1 MHGAREGGTTLA
13 ALSHP
18 ILVPFLRVTFS
29 PELLTKA
36 TAAHLEALS
45 HPILVPFLRVIFFP
59 ELLTKATA
67 TCLVSSFTVVYDS
80 IACMS
85 WKLPMFCM
93 GSAVMFNCL
102 ERTGNHTIP
111 VDFTAFLG

>member
-29 PELLTKA
+29 PELLT
-36 TAAHLEALS
+36 
-45 HPILVPFLRVIFFP
+45 R
-59 ELLTKATA
+59 ATA
-67 TCLVSSFTVVYDS
+67 THLVLHFTVVYDS
-80 IACMS
+80 IACTS

-93 GSAVMFNCL
+93 GSVVTFNHL
-102 ERTGNHTIP
+102 ERTGNHTTP
-111 VDFTAFLG
+111 VDFRAFLGCIVML

>member
-18 ILVPFLRVTFS
+18 ILVPFLRVIFS

-36 TAAHLEALS
+36 TATH
-45 HPILVPFLRVIFFP
+45 LVP
-59 ELLTKATA
+59 
-67 TCLVSSFTVVYDS
+67 SFTVVYDS
-80 IACMS
+80 IV
-85 WKLPMFCM
+85 
-93 GSAVMFNCL
+93 GSAVTFNHL

>member
-18 ILVPFLRVTFS
+18 ILVPFLRVIFS

-36 TAAHLEALS
+36 TATH
-45 HPILVPFLRVIFFP
+45 LVP
-59 ELLTKATA
+59 
-67 TCLVSSFTVVYDS
+67 SFTMVYDS

-93 GSAVMFNCL
+93 GSAVTFNCL

>member
-36 TAAHLEALS
+36 TATH
-45 HPILVPFLRVIFFP
+45 LVP
-59 ELLTKATA
+59 
-67 TCLVSSFTVVYDS
+67 SFTMVYDS
-80 IACMS
+80 IACTS

-93 GSAVMFNCL
+93 GSAVTFNHL

-111 VDFTAFLG
+111 VDFTTFLG

>member
-1 MHGAREGGTTLA
+1 MCGAREWGTTLA

-18 ILVPFLRVTFS
+18 ILVPFFRLTFS

-36 TAAHLEALS
+36 TATH
-45 HPILVPFLRVIFFP
+45 LVP
-59 ELLTKATA
+59 
-67 TCLVSSFTVVYDS
+67 SFTMVYDL
-80 IACMS
+80 IAYTS
-85 WKLPMFCM
+85 WKLPMSCM
-93 GSAVMFNCL
+93 GSAVTFNHL

>member
-18 ILVPFLRVTFS
+18 ILVPFLRVIFS

-36 TAAHLEALS
+36 TATH
-45 HPILVPFLRVIFFP
+45 LVPR
-59 ELLTKATA
+59 
-67 TCLVSSFTVVYDS
+67 FTMVYDS

-93 GSAVMFNCL
+93 GSAVTFNLL
-102 ERTGNHTIP
+102 ERTGNCTIP
-111 VDFTAFLG
+111 VDFMAFLG

>member
-13 ALSHP
+13 GLSHP

-36 TAAHLEALS
+36 TATH
-45 HPILVPFLRVIFFP
+45 LVPG
-59 ELLTKATA
+59 
-67 TCLVSSFTVVYDS
+67 FTMVYDS
-80 IACMS
+80 MAFMS

-93 GSAVMFNCL
+93 GSAVTFNCL
-102 ERTGNHTIP
+102 ERTGNCTIHCGFYSLSWMNSP
-111 VDFTAFLG
+111 HSGIVLFHNQPDQS